1 MTHLDSI
8 LKSRDITLPTNIRLV
23 GAMVFP
29 EPCMDVRVGLWGKLS
44 AEELM
49 ILNCD
54 VGEDSWASLG
64 LARRYNQSILKEISS
79 EHSLEGLMLKLKLQ
93 YFGHLMR
100 RTDSFENPWCWERL
114 KAGGEGDDRG
124 WDGWMTSPTQWTWVW
139 VSARS
144 WWWTGKPGV
153 LQSTGLQTQLGN
165 WTEPPVIRWLISSLK
180 RVPEASSFSISGNA
194 FQVVPGALLHIH
206 TVRSVFSLQFYSTL
220 QWLLSCFYALEF
232 RVKLQS
238 ASQRTLLSLL
248 PETEI

>member
-1 MTHLDSI
+1 M
-8 LKSRDITLPTNIRLV
+8 PTKVCLV
-23 GAMVFP
+23 KGMVFP
-29 EPCMDVRVGLWGKLS
+29 VVTYGCENWTIKKAECQRTDAFELWCWRRLLRVPWT
-44 AEELM
+44 
-49 ILNCD
+49 
-54 VGEDSWASLG
+54 
-64 LARRYNQSILKEISS
+64 ARRSNQSILRKLVLNIHWKDWCWSWNSNTLTTWCKELT
-79 EHSLEGLMLKLKLQ
+79 HLK
-93 YFGHLMR
+93 R
-100 RTDSFENPWCWERL
+100 PWCWERL
-114 KAGGEGDDRG
+114 KVGGEGDDRG

-206 TVRSVFSLQFYSTL
+206 TVRSVFSLQFYSTF

-232 RVKLQS
+232 TVKLQS